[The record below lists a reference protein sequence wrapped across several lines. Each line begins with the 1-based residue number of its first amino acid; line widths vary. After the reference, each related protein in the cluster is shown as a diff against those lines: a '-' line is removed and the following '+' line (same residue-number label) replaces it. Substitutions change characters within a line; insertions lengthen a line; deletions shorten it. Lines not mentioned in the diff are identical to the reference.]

1 MPTATDKY
9 RITAVIPAFNEE
21 ESIGRVVTD
30 ALQSSIDGV
39 IVVDDCSTENTSKI
53 ARSAGATVIN
63 LVENIGAWPATQ
75 AGLRFAVSRGVNP
88 VVTLDAD
95 GQHCASAIAELL
107 EPIMNGTAN
116 TVVGACQERGNR
128 RRHAAWAWL
137 RTLSGLSIGDI
148 TSGMRAYDFCSLK
161 VLTSESATSLD
172 YQDVGLLLLMRRHG
186 LTITEVPVNMAQRE
200 VGKSRIFNSWLR
212 VADYMWYSTVLSI
225 TKRHYRRKSKFGDA
239 K

>member
-39 IVVDDCSTENTSKI
+39 IVVDDCSTDNTSKI

-116 TVVGACQERGNR
+116 TVVGAC
-128 RRHAAWAWL
+128 
-137 RTLSGLSIGDI
+137 
-148 TSGMRAYDFCSLK
+148 
-161 VLTSESATSLD
+161 
-172 YQDVGLLLLMRRHG
+172 
-186 LTITEVPVNMAQRE
+186 
-200 VGKSRIFNSWLR
+200 
-212 VADYMWYSTVLSI
+212 
-225 TKRHYRRKSKFGDA
+225 
-239 K
+239 